1 MEPEPEPN
9 SKRQKLMVTTAS
21 SHPTEDD
28 DSLDEAI
35 AEIVSVIE
43 DKNQMLGP
51 HDILPEHAPR
61 DEGAKQEEKR
71 NAIEFHCISNS
82 LTERVP
88 KQTMLWLIA
97 LQNVFSHQLPSL
109 MAPKCQLTTI
119 TMAR

>member
-1 MEPEPEPN
+1 MSN
-9 SKRQKLMVTTAS
+9 KRQRLSLQS
-21 SHPTEDD
+21 SEDD
-28 DSLDEAI
+28 ESLDEAI
-35 AEIVSVIE
+35 AEIVAVIE

-97 LQNVFSHQLPSL
+97 IQVS
-109 MAPKCQLTTI
+109 
-119 TMAR
+119 